1 MDGLDAAPEMIP
13 NGQDIAFGEA
23 LLTLR
28 RHWRRIALS
37 MAVTT
42 GLALA
47 YVLLTAPQFMING
60 SLYLGD
66 ARPSAPAGTAS
77 SGLSFLSDLQAVS
90 DIETQVDLIKSKALV
105 ERAILESGLNAP
117 VRPAG
122 KPPLSYWA
130 WTLLHAQAVGAYA
143 PKPGDL
149 VAADAVLA
157 AASGKP
163 QRYEIEIGDG
173 GAYRITQPRG
183 WFGKPATVLDGVLGQ
198 PASGGGLSLLL
209 KPALDGAAPQPGS
222 RFIIEVTTASAVAE
236 RLQRTGA
243 FTALAGGTVASP
255 TKIANL
261 QYFASNP
268 YTGAAFINQ
277 LMLDFTSSQMS
288 WNNQAA
294 SATQSFIAQQ
304 LAGIRASLAEA
315 DQKLAAYQSGTGII
329 DVPENAK
336 AMINE
341 LAQYEEQRTTLELQ
355 QNALRRL
362 NAEIAHP
369 TSSLNPYLLSQ
380 TGDIVL
386 GQLATNLAAE
396 QTKLD
401 TLQSQFT
408 ADAPDVQAE
417 QVAISRIKSSISSV
431 VGNELATTNNALK
444 QLNDLITAFNAK
456 LRAMPAEALQV
467 IALTR
472 ASDVYG
478 QIYVLLM
485 QKEEEAEVSK
495 AAAIG
500 DTRIITPAEIPLRAA
515 APKVLITIIAALIMG
530 LFCGIALVLGQRSL
544 SSRFQSEDDIRRL
557 VRLPVYGLIPRQTE
571 VAVRGAILPQHPQ
584 NPFTEP
590 VRMLQGNIIR
600 SAAPQASRV
609 ILITSAGVDDGKTT
623 IAVNLAKI
631 LADSGKRVV
640 LVDADLHRGRL
651 HQSLHSSM
659 ESGGLTEWLITMNRP
674 QIMVAPGQRF
684 MLLKT
689 GILPPN
695 PSELIHEPFMANII
709 ANLRAEFDYVVID
722 SPPLPAVSDGM
733 ILGELSDLILSVVM
747 VGHTTRQA
755 FALHNELVGR
765 LGRRHGMIING
776 TTNDAYAYGY
786 GYGYGMEPDVSITGR
801 LLRLLERA

>member
-1 MDGLDAAPEMIP
+1 MDVSDAVPEINA
-13 NGQDIAFGEA
+13 NGQDMAFGEA

-37 MAVTT
+37 MAVTI

-47 YVLLTAPQFMING
+47 YVLFTAPQFMIGG

-66 ARPSAPAGTAS
+66 ARSTAPAGAAS
-77 SGLSFLSDLQAVS
+77 SGLSFLSDFQAIS
-90 DIETQVDLIKSKALV
+90 DINTQVDLIKSKALV

-122 KPPLSYWA
+122 QLRMSYWA
-130 WTLLHAQAVGAYA
+130 WSLLHGQAVDAYA

-157 AASGKP
+157 AASATP
-163 QRYEIEIGDG
+163 QKLEIEIGDG
-173 GAYRITQPRG
+173 GTYRITQPGG
-183 WFGKPATVLDGVLGQ
+183 WFGEPVTVLDGVLGQ
-198 PASGGGLSLLL
+198 PASGGGLSLIL
-209 KPALDGAAPQPGS
+209 KPAVNGAPPAQGT
-222 RFIIEVTTASAVAE
+222 RFSLKVTTAAAVAE
-236 RLQRTGA
+236 RLQKTGA
-243 FTALAGGTVASP
+243 FTVLAGGTVANP

-261 QYFASNP
+261 QYFSPNP

-277 LMLDFTSSQMS
+277 LMTDFTASQLS

-304 LAGIRASLAEA
+304 LAGIRASLSEA
-315 DQKLAAYQSGTGII
+315 DQKLSAYQSSTGII

-341 LAQYEEQRTTLELQ
+341 LAQYEMQRTTLQLQ
-355 QNALRRL
+355 QEALRRL

-369 TSSLNPYLLSQ
+369 TGTLNPYLLSQ
-380 TGDIVL
+380 TGDSVL
-386 GQLATNLAAE
+386 GQLATSLAAE

-417 QVAISRIKSSISSV
+417 QAAVARIKSSIRSV
-431 VGNELATTNNALK
+431 AGNELDTTSDSLN
-444 QLNDLITAFNAK
+444 QLNDLISAFNAK
-456 LRAMPAEALQV
+456 LRAMPAESLQV

-500 DTRIITPAEIPLRAA
+500 DTRIVTPAEIPLRAA
-515 APKVLITIIAALIMG
+515 APKVFITMGAAMMMG
-530 LFCGIALVLGQRSL
+530 LFIGIALVLGQRSL

-557 VRLPVYGLIPRQTE
+557 VHLPVYGLIPRQTE
-571 VAVRGAILPQHPQ
+571 ITARTAILPPHPQ

-609 ILITSAGVDDGKTT
+609 ILLTSAGVDDGKTT

-640 LVDADLHRGRL
+640 LVDGDLHRGRL
-651 HQSLHSSM
+651 HQSLRSSL
-659 ESGGLTEWLITMNRP
+659 EAGGLTEWLVTMNRP
-674 QIMVAPGQRF
+674 QMTFAPGQRF
-684 MLLKT
+684 TLLTT

-695 PSELIHEPFMANII
+695 PSELIHEPYMANII
-709 ANLRAEFDYVVID
+709 TSLRAEFDYVVID
-722 SPPLPAVSDGM
+722 SPPLPAVADGM
-733 ILGELSDLILSVVM
+733 ALGELADLILSVVM
-747 VGHTTRQA
+747 VGHTSRHA
-755 FALHNELVGR
+755 FALHNELLGR
-765 LGRRHGMIING
+765 LGRRHGIIING
-776 TTNDAYAYGY
+776 TANDAYAYGY
-786 GYGYGMEPDVSITGR
+786 GYGYGMAQDVSMAGR